1 MLRCKQ
7 ALVAT
12 RFDLH
17 REAESNAALSADHG
31 TRALRRTV
39 LLGAGFVLL
48 LGVGAVLWRLQSGA
62 GAGSGLLE
70 VNGRI
75 EGDLI
80 AVGPKTAGRVA
91 ELLARE
97 GDEVK
102 QGQLLAR
109 LDDMATDARFAQAS
123 STVAALDAQ
132 AAAQQSALE
141 LLRAETGVQLAA
153 ARAGVESAQAE
164 ARRAQAAAAQ
174 EARDLD
180 RVRRLAAQGFVG
192 PQAAEKS
199 ELMLRTAREQE
210 AAARAALKRAQQ
222 ALRDAELA
230 PQRIRSRE
238 AEVQAIRAQ
247 AQAAAARAEEA
258 ASQVADLKV
267 SAPVAGRISNRYANL
282 GEVVAAGTPLFG
294 LTDLPRVYL
303 KAYLPEP
310 MIGRIR
316 LGQAAQIWTDA
327 FPDTPIEARAGYI
340 ASRAEFTPKE
350 VQTRDERT
358 KLVYEVRLYP
368 TSDPRGKLLPGQP
381 ADGMIRLEDNAPWQ
395 RPQR

>member
-1 MLRCKQ
+1 MVRCEQML
-7 ALVAT
+7 LFT

-17 REAESNAALSADHG
+17 REAESDAVTANPD
-31 TRALRRTV
+31 TRTLRARM
-39 LLGAGFVLL
+39 LLGVGLVLL
-48 LGVGAVLWRLQSGA
+48 LGVGLALWRLQSGV
-62 GAGSGLLE
+62 GASSGLLQ

-80 AVGPKTAGRVA
+80 ALGPKTAGRVA

-109 LDDMATDARFAQAS
+109 LEEAAIDARLAQAG

-132 AAAQQSALE
+132 AAAQASALE
-141 LLRAETGVQLAA
+141 LLRAETSVQLAA

-164 ARRAQAAAAQ
+164 ARRAQAAASQ
-174 EARDLD
+174 EVRDLN
-180 RVRRLAAQGFVG
+180 RVRQLAAQGFVG
-192 PQAAEKS
+192 PQAVEKS
-199 ELMLRTAREQE
+199 ELSLRTAQEQE
-210 AAARAALKRAQQ
+210 AAARAALKRMRQT
-222 ALRDAELA
+222 LRDAELG
-230 PQRIRSRE
+230 PQRIRARE
-238 AEVQAIRAQ
+238 AEVQSIRAQ
-247 AQAAAARAEEA
+247 AQAAAARAQEA
-258 ASQVADLKV
+258 ASQVADLMV
-267 SAPVAGRISNRYANL
+267 SAPVAGRISNRYVNV

-294 LTDLPRVYL
+294 LTDLARVYL

-327 FPDTPIEARAGYI
+327 FPQTPFEARAGYI

-368 TSDPRGKLLPGQP
+368 ISDPGGRLLPGQP
-381 ADGMIRLEDNAPWQ
+381 ADGMIRLDETAPWQ
-395 RPQR
+395 RPKH